1 MDGRYQLPD
10 PSATAT
16 PEGIAVDEHAHRVC
30 RVLLAGLGERGQPQV
45 AGALLQLLG
54 SSVNVATVSLAQ
66 IVVAGSGDP
75 AVGCISTVR
84 QAVKR
89 CLIPMFLQRA
99 CTSHLKHTF
108 GQSCTFRQKDHTS
121 GIHGFT
127 GLHRGN

>member
-1 MDGRYQLPD
+1 MDGKGQVLD

-16 PEGIAVDEHAHRVC
+16 HEGLALDEHAHRVC
-30 RVLLAGLGERGQPQV
+30 RVLLAGSGERGQPQV
-45 AGALLQLLG
+45 AGALLQLLA

-89 CLIPMFLQRA
+89 CFFPTHLPRA
-99 CTSHLKHTF
+99 LAFHPKHTYAQTYLMF
-108 GQSCTFRQKDHTS
+108 AIWMKKEHT
-121 GIHGFT
+121 
-127 GLHRGN
+127 